1 MLSPSRQARI
11 AGVLYLLLAVSSG
24 LPWQY
29 LNGVIVKRG
38 DASATADNVAAHSS
52 VLRLALVSDLASMA
66 CYVLTA
72 MALYTLLKQVNRGIA
87 AAMVAFAATGAA
99 IMGAVCLAQVAA
111 LSIATDGSYATAFGP
126 DGSDALLL
134 MWLNLRVSGAL
145 IAGVFFGLWLLPMG
159 YLAYRSGYFP
169 RSLGVLLMV
178 GCFSYLVDTVETF
191 LFPGLGHTLS
201 PFVLL
206 PAVVAEV
213 WMVGYLL
220 FKGVRVAAPS
230 RPTPA
235 VA

>member
-1 MLSPSRQARI
+1 MSSPSRQARI

-29 LNGVIVKRG
+29 LNGVIVKGG
-38 DASATADNVAAHSS
+38 DASGTADNVAAHSS

-72 MALYTLLKQVNRGIA
+72 MALYALLKQVNRGIA
-87 AAMVAFAATGAA
+87 AAMVVFAATGAA
-99 IMGAVCLAQVAA
+99 IMGAVSLAQVAA
-111 LSIATDGSYATAFGP
+111 LSIATDGSYASAFGP
-126 DGSDALLL
+126 DGSDALVL
-134 MWLNLRVSGAL
+134 MSLNLRISGAL
-145 IAGVFFGLWLLPMG
+145 ITGVFFGLWLLPMG
-159 YLAYRSGYFP
+159 YLAYMSGYFP
-169 RSLGVLLMV
+169 RSLGILLMV
-178 GCFSYLVDTVETF
+178 GCFCYLVDTVETV
-191 LFPGLGHTLS
+191 LFPSLGHTLS

-220 FKGVRVAAPS
+220 FKGVRITAPR